1 MKKLNFFKCPAP
13 FLIIG
18 GVLSGFVNGLLGA
31 GGGIIIVFVLSRLL
45 KKHAEQR
52 DIFAN
57 ALCVMLPISA
67 VSCIVY
73 ILRGQISFGGFPPLI
88 IPAIAGGI
96 IGGLLLCR
104 IKTGALKKLFA
115 ILVTVSGVILVLR

>member
-45 KKHAEQR
+45 KNHAEQR
-52 DIFAN
+52 DVFAN
-57 ALCVMLPISA
+57 ALCVMLPISV

-73 ILRGQISFGGFPPLI
+73 VLRGQISFDGFPPLI
-88 IPAIAGGI
+88 IPALVGGI
-96 IGGLLLCR
+96 VGGLLLCKIR
-104 IKTGALKKLFA
+104 TGALKKLFA
-115 ILVTVSGVILVLR
+115 LLVMISGVILVLK